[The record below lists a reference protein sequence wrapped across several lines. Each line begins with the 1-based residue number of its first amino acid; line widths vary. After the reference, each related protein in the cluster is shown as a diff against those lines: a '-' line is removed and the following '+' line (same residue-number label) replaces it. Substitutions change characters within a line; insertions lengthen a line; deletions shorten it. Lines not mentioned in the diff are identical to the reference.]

1 MSVSKEIDFKKVS
14 KLFLKNETYEVL
26 NKYNCFEKIQK
37 VLKEYNYW
45 LGDFFGMASFFRN
58 TTVVRIITDQKE
70 IIVNDIKPNQ
80 VLLIDFSC
88 KSFNDLEKKYE
99 EYVNRFNL
107 VDCYS
112 MGEGYDEDLDDFV
125 ILLYKEDD
133 GNDDAEIIKSVLSSG
148 IVLTDFFT
156 EKAIID
162 MAKKYNL
169 DILVQMADEGCDFA
183 CFELAKLYYS
193 GEHVIK
199 NYEKAFHYT
208 CLSAEQGNV
217 HSMIQ
222 LAEFYLEG
230 KGTEVNIQ
238 ESKKWLELV
247 LKNTSEKDDYENLVL
262 AKKASELLYDLL
274 LRNRVLLA
282 SANDFFDFLKLK
294 NIIFNKYY
302 DVLFSDSR
310 NVVEQISVD
319 SLDLILNNND
329 INSSYGKD
337 IMDLLTPY
345 YEILSFLER
354 NPDKVDNKKLIN
366 TFEKII
372 HEMTMVICVISN
384 EYFRTKTEKN

>member
-1 MSVSKEIDFKKVS
+1 MSISKKIDFKKVS
-14 KLFLKNETYEVL
+14 KMFLKSETYEVL

-37 VLKEYNYW
+37 VLEEYRFW
-45 LGDFFGMASFFRN
+45 PGDFFDMARFFRN
-58 TTVVRIITDQKE
+58 TKVVRLITDKKE

-88 KSFNDLEKKYE
+88 KSFSDLEKKYE

-107 VDCYS
+107 IDCFS
-112 MGEGYDEDLDDFV
+112 MAEGYDEDSDDFV

-133 GNDDAEIIKSVLSSG
+133 GNDDDEIRKSVLSSN
-148 IVLTDFFT
+148 IILTDFFS
-156 EKAIID
+156 EESIVD
-162 MAKKYNL
+162 MAKKYNP
-169 DILVQMADEGCDFA
+169 DILVQMADEGSDSA

-230 KGTEVNIQ
+230 TGTEVNIQ

-262 AKKASELLYDLL
+262 AKKASSLLSNLL
-274 LRNRVLLA
+274 LRSRPLVA
-282 SANDFFDFLKLK
+282 SSKEILNYLKLE
-294 NIIFNKYY
+294 NTIFNKYY
-302 DVLFSDSR
+302 DVLFSDLK
-310 NVVEQISVD
+310 NVVDQISVE

-329 INSSYGKD
+329 INSSNSKD
-337 IMDLLTPY
+337 VMDLLTPY
-345 YEILSFLER
+345 YEILSYLKR
-354 NPDKVDNKKLIN
+354 NPDKIDNKKLIN

-384 EYFRTKTEKN
+384 EYFRTKNGEN